1 MLKKIYTKESEQ
13 RLLVY
18 LKHGD
23 SKSALRFLNDIFDEI
38 STTKEL
44 DYSSQLFMFY
54 DILGTLIKFSSSIGV
69 SKQFFL
75 NFNEVVA
82 SDDHTKIKSILFV
95 WVEEVCALSKNNEN
109 LFDAK
114 IEHIVN
120 LVQEEYTNPLLNVSF
135 VAGKMG
141 ITINYLSS
149 YFKSKTGHGL
159 SEYITSYRLNK
170 ACELIEQGVS
180 VTKTYRICG
189 FSDINTFI
197 RAFKKKYGTTPGKFK
212 K

>member
-1 MLKKIYTKESEQ
+1 MVNKIYTKESEQ

-23 SKSALRFLNDIFDEI
+23 SKSALHFLNDIFAEI
-38 STTKEL
+38 YTMKES
-44 DYSSQLFMFY
+44 DYSSQLFVFY

-75 NFNEVVA
+75 NSNEVIGSNDITEA
-82 SDDHTKIKSILFV
+82 KAILYD
-95 WVEEVCALSKNNEN
+95 WVEEVCALSKSIEN

-114 IEHIVN
+114 IEQIID
-120 LVQEEYTNPLLNVSF
+120 LVHEEYNNPLFNVSF
-135 VAGKMG
+135 VADKLG

-159 SEYITSYRLNK
+159 SGYITSYRLNK

-189 FSDINTFI
+189 FSDLNTFI
-197 RAFKKKYGTTPGKFK
+197 RTFKKKYGTTPGKFK